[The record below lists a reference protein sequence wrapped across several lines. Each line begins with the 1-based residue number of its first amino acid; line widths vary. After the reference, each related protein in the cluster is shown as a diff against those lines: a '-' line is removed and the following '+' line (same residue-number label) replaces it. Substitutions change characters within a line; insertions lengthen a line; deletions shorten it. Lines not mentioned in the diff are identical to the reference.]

1 MSTARRGYI
10 FEWADTN
17 LPPLA
22 EALNALR
29 EERWLPEDETWWC
42 AWNELEISLPAPLA
56 DPAPF
61 FEDRWDVARV
71 FSAAAELRLE
81 RWGRR
86 RALWLL
92 VEDGSR
98 GLLPAGLVSR
108 AAEESFVAEKGLR
121 LLAGARLR
129 LPGGPARGRVEF
141 PRPLGYGVADDPD
154 HPLAVAAYVYRDG
167 EGGVR
172 LVRYA
177 ELLRVPKDRRDADPW
192 RARPFAHADSERQ
205 PGGE

>member
-1 MSTARRGYI
+1 MKGYVLTFAGERAREV
-10 FEWADTN
+10 FAACAD
-17 LPPLA
+17 LGFWPQGA
-22 EALNALR
+22 
-29 EERWLPEDETWWC
+29 TWWF

-56 DPAPF
+56 DAAPF

-81 RWGRR
+81 LWGRR
-86 RALWLL
+86 RIVRLL

-154 HPLAVAAYVYRDG
+154 HPLAVVAYVYRDG

-192 RARPFAHADSERQ
+192 RARPFAHGDLERQ